1 MKNTVQAGDVATST
15 PFAETKVGGSLL
27 EFLRTGTGSH
37 RQVADYILRN
47 PVRASSTNIE
57 ELAAQTGVSPATISR
72 FARGLGFDGFADM
85 RMSIADAL
93 VTVMAP
99 VAKLRKSM
107 AETRGVPSAAGSLHA
122 VSKQLG
128 LLDADGISRQCA
140 HLAVRIAKA
149 RSVHVMG
156 FGMSAHLAGLAVLGL
171 QPYHPAVSA
180 VVEFGGTEVAAGR
193 LMAIGK
199 PDLVLAITFPRYSS
213 DVVSLARYARARDA
227 GLVALTDSIAS
238 PLFAI
243 ADETVI
249 APADHAVLSSSV
261 VAAVA
266 IIETLIAAF
275 MLSDPKNVDNADRLT
290 EAIAG
295 YLHSGGR

>member
-1 MKNTVQAGDVATST
+1 MKNSVHPREPLAGT
-15 PFAETKVGGSLL
+15 PFAETSVGGSLL
-27 EFLRTGTGSH
+27 EFLRAGTGSH
-37 RQVADYILRN
+37 RLIAEYILRN

-72 FARGLGFDGFADM
+72 FARGLGFEGFADM
-85 RMSIADAL
+85 RTSIADAL
-93 VTVMAP
+93 VTVLAP

-107 AETRGVPSAAGSLHA
+107 AETRGAPSADGSLQA
-122 VSKQLG
+122 AAKQLG
-128 LLDADGISRQCA
+128 LLDADGLSRQCA
-140 HLAVRIAKA
+140 RLATRIAKA

-199 PDLVLAITFPRYSS
+199 PDLVIAITFPRYSS
-213 DVVSLARYARARDA
+213 DVVALARYVRAREA

-238 PLFAI
+238 PLYTI
-243 ADETVI
+243 ADETLV
-249 APADHAVLSSSV
+249 APADHAILSSSV

-266 IIETLIAAF
+266 IIETLIAAL
-275 MLSDPKNVDNADRLT
+275 MVSDPKNVDNADRLT

>member
-1 MKNTVQAGDVATST
+1 MKNTVHARHIGMST

-27 EFLRTGTGSH
+27 ERLRAGTDSH
-37 RQVADYILRN
+37 RLIADYILRN

-57 ELAAQTGVSPATISR
+57 ELATQTGVSPATISR
-72 FARGLGFDGFADM
+72 FARGLGFDGFAEM
-85 RMSIADAL
+85 RMCIADAL

-107 AETRGVPSAAGSLHA
+107 ADRRGAPSADGSLQA
-122 VSKQLG
+122 SSRQLD
-128 LLDADGISRQCA
+128 LLDAEGISRQCA
-140 HLAVRIAKA
+140 RLADRIAKA

-199 PDLVLAITFPRYSS
+199 PDLVIAITFPRYSS
-213 DVVSLARYARARDA
+213 DVVSLARYVRSREA

-243 ADETVI
+243 ADETII

-266 IIETLIAAF
+266 ILETLVATL
-275 MLSDPKNVDNADRLT
+275 MLSDPKNVEHADRLT

-295 YLHSGGR
+295 YLHSGD